1 MSPRSLIKVFLVN
14 LTILGILLLCGE
26 FGFRLLRF
34 ARSCKITCDFSY
46 LSIITSSQRN
56 KWSHGIS
63 RFSQVLGYEPNSD
76 LNLVI
81 NAVGWKDIKVS
92 TDSNGFRNSNPN
104 PAANFKI
111 LTVGD
116 SYTFGDQV
124 SDSDTW
130 QACLNKRFKDYEFV
144 NAGVFGYGTHQALLR
159 SQEIIKEN
167 PYKYVILQ
175 TLVGENFKRDQLDIR
190 SGFVKPYL
198 KKSNGNIVLSPPPPR
213 STPNTKYGPPE
224 ISLADYL
231 LANIRLLEKVPQ
243 ASGYHFN
250 AFSKVNGT
258 INRRGIDS
266 ATIEEIIEQTVNSS
280 TTRSM
285 PFIWLLQYRSKVDQ
299 NTLNERKIIISK
311 LKSKNIAFIDTFN
324 VLHISKMYSKDQLWR
339 GHHTPLG
346 NKIVCQEI
354 ASHLESL

>member
-1 MSPRSLIKVFLVN
+1 MNPRSLIKVVLVN
-14 LTILGILLLCGE
+14 LTILVILLLCGE
-26 FGFRLLRF
+26 FGYRLLRF
-34 ARSCKITCDFSY
+34 ARSCKIKCDFSN

-56 KWSHGIS
+56 HYFGIS
-63 RFSQVLGYEPNSD
+63 RFSQVLGYEPNSN

-81 NAVGWKDIKVS
+81 NAPGWKDIKVS
-92 TDSNGFRNSNPN
+92 TDSNGFRNSNLN
-104 PAANFKI
+104 SVAKFKI

-116 SYTFGDQV
+116 SFTFGDQV

-130 QACLNKRFKDYEFV
+130 QSCLNKRFQDYGFV

-159 SQEIIKEN
+159 SQEIIKDN

-175 TLVGENFKRDQLDIR
+175 TLVGVDFKRDRLDIR

-213 STPNTKYGPPE
+213 STPNTKYGPTE
-224 ISLADYL
+224 AALADYL
-231 LANIRLLEKVPQ
+231 LANIKLLGKIPQ
-243 ASGYHFN
+243 ASVYHFN
-250 AFSKVNGT
+250 ALDKVNGN
-258 INRRGIDS
+258 IDRRGTGS

-280 TTRSM
+280 TTQRT
-285 PFIWLLQYRSKVDQ
+285 PFIWLLQYTSKVNQ

-311 LKSKNIAFIDTFN
+311 LKSKNIPFIDTFN
-324 VLHISKMYSKDQLWR
+324 VLHMSEMYSKDQLWS

-354 ASHLESL
+354 ASHFESL